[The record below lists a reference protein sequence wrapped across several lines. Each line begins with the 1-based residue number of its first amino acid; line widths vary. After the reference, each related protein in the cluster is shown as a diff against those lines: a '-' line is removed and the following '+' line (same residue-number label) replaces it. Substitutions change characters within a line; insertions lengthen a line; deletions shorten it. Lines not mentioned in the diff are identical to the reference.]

1 MTLPTLNRISLVL
14 AVVGLFIAGTLSLG
28 HILEVVVP
36 CGLQKGCDIVTT
48 SPFAKWFGLPVAYF
62 GFASYA
68 LLAGMAF
75 MRMRGGAD
83 ARSLIGWGLSLSSLG
98 LAGSVWL
105 MYISFGVL
113 RALCPWC
120 LASAITMALV
130 FAVHVLMWRAPEEEP
145 LQDASPVNFGLSL
158 GLPILL
164 LLGLGYQAMTL
175 PNQAKIPGAA
185 KAATPDNIAK
195 VLAEPL
201 NAKGPKDADVTVVEF
216 LDFFCPA
223 CRSSY
228 PEVMRLARQMPTV
241 RFAYRHY
248 PLYQKQGHENA
259 LLASILSEYAAEK
272 GKFWEFIEGVMQ
284 GNPEDYATSDPLF
297 RILTQL
303 GLDAEDARKR
313 APMEDDPIFSR
324 VYSDLELAN
333 QIGIA
338 VTPTFYVIA
347 KGLPP
352 KIVGFQ
358 ELEPL
363 LNQPEYQAL
372 IVKPSGDG
380 PLAPMSPDGP

>member
-1 MTLPTLNRISLVL
+1 VTLPTLNRISLVL
-14 AVVGLFIAGTLSLG
+14 AVLGMFVAGTLSLG
-28 HILEVVVP
+28 HILQVVVP
-36 CGLQKGCDIVTT
+36 CGLQRGCDIVTN
-48 SPFAKWFGLPVAYF
+48 SPYAKWFDLPVAYF
-62 GFASYA
+62 GFVAYG
-68 LLAGMAF
+68 LLAGVAIV
-75 MRMRGGAD
+75 RMRGGSLAK
-83 ARSLIGWGLSLSSLG
+83 SLIGWGLSLSSLG
-98 LAGSVWL
+98 LLGSAWL

-113 RALCPWC
+113 KALCPWC
-120 LASAITMALV
+120 LASAITMALI
-130 FAVHVLMWRAPEEEP
+130 FAVHVLMWRAPDDQP
-145 LQDASPVNFGLSL
+145 LQDSSPMNFGLTL

-164 LLGLGYQAMTL
+164 VLGLGYQAMTL

-185 KAATPDNIAK
+185 KATMPDNIAK
-195 VLAEPL
+195 VVAEPL

-228 PEVMRLARQMPTV
+228 PEVMRLAQQMPTV
-241 RFAYRHY
+241 RFAYRHF

-272 GKFWEFIEGVMQ
+272 GKFWEFVDRVMQ
-284 GNPEDYATSDPLF
+284 GNPEDYATSDRLF

-313 APMEDDPIFSR
+313 APVENDPIFSR
-324 VYSDLELAN
+324 VYADLELAN

-352 KIVGFQ
+352 RIVSFP

-372 IVKPSGDG
+372 IVKPSGEG
-380 PLAPMSPDGP
+380 PLAPRSPDGP